1 MLPEAAEKAGC
12 RDITPRTCILI
23 VCLVVHGHTV
33 TVIWE
38 KGLGEGQWTL
48 RWEPLGGTSLRRRER
63 EFLLTLECL
72 SYGAPTEEDA
82 NLH

>member
-1 MLPEAAEKAGC
+1 MSGYHSTYMYPHCMSRSAWAHSDA
-12 RDITPRTCILI
+12 
-23 VCLVVHGHTV
+23 
-33 TVIWE
+33 VIWE

-48 RWEPLGGTSLRRRER
+48 RWEPLGGTSFWRRER
-63 EFLLTLECL
+63 ELLLTGECL